1 MLDNQFIIRKCLGQG
16 GSSRVFNAEH
26 PTTEEF
32 FAVKIIRK
40 DKGINPKKAGF
51 ILQQEHDR
59 MQLLQE
65 HPNILK
71 SFETVPEGTFVTD
84 T

>member
-40 DKGINPKKAGF
+40 DKGINPKKAGL